1 MRLPSLDNRIA
12 KTASISDCVYGLY
25 FFTYRILVG
34 DTIFTGKS
42 SASSSW
48 FWEVCRVRRTQP
60 NLLGK
65 TRLGRALG
73 LTGVAAML
81 ATGIGIAPGNAVSAK
96 PKPPASAVSNARVM
110 PLPAG
115 SWAWSA
121 GFGVSGP
128 LWASGRHTGQDLSAT
143 FGTPIVAAAAGIVIS
158 TGDGGPYGNLTQIQH
173 PGDVQTWYAH
183 QSVIST
189 EVGVQVKAGQVIGA
203 VGSTGNSTGPHLHF
217 EVRLGGAQVDPKPW
231 LEGAPAVAV
240 AGGVTFDPAVA
251 DQLRGELA
259 EAEAAGG
266 RAEQK
271 VAEMNKRLVG
281 VSTTSDAA
289 SAGAERARAILL
301 SHVREVYKA
310 GLDPQWLLQTEALES
325 GDLKAFADRSIM
337 LEYTNDARNQQVQAA
352 IAALATAQE
361 LREEVASLKAEARQT
376 LDDARVKMLDL
387 QTRLD
392 ATQGVSLVGTQFD
405 GVIPQ
410 GGSRAASEAVA
421 LALKQVGKKFTD
433 KAKNGTG
440 PRYSASGLTWR
451 VWREAGSKWPKQK
464 PNTQALNRRWIA
476 PIEPGQEQPGDL
488 IYFRMD
494 NGTDLE
500 GRIDHV
506 GIIVNPLKG
515 VFVHASSPKTGVE
528 LNNYRTSSYYEMPAM
543 FGRVLGVPDAAAAN
557 KAKKAANNKKKQKIA
572 AVTSE

>member
-1 MRLPSLDNRIA
+1 MRH
-12 KTASISDCVYGLY
+12 
-25 FFTYRILVG
+25 
-34 DTIFTGKS
+34 
-42 SASSSW
+42 
-48 FWEVCRVRRTQP
+48 TQP
-60 NLLGK
+60 SFLGK
-65 TRLGRALG
+65 TRLGTVLG
-73 LTGVAAML
+73 LTSVAAIL
-81 ATGIGIAPGNAVSAK
+81 ASGIGLAPGNAVSAK
-96 PKPPASAVSNARVM
+96 PKPAASAVSNARVI

-128 LWASGRHTGQDLSAT
+128 LWASGQHTGQDFSAIS
-143 FGTPIVAAAAGIVIS
+143 GTPILAAAAGIVIS
-158 TGDGGPYGNLTQIQH
+158 TGVGGPYGNLTQIQH

-183 QSVIST
+183 QSIISA

-217 EVRLGGAQVDPKPW
+217 EVRLGGAQVDPKLW
-231 LEGAPAVAV
+231 LSGAAAVAV

-266 RAEQK
+266 QAEQK
-271 VAEMNKRLVG
+271 IAEINKRLAG
-281 VSTTSDAA
+281 VSDKSQVANA
-289 SAGAERARAILL
+289 EAERAKAVLL
-301 SHVREVYKA
+301 SYVREVYKV

-337 LEYTNDARNQQVQAA
+337 LDYTNDARNQQVLAA
-352 IAALATAQE
+352 IAALATARE
-361 LREEVASLKAEARQT
+361 LRDEVASLKEEARQT
-376 LDDARVKMLDL
+376 LDAARVNMLDL

-421 LALKQVGKKFTD
+421 FALKQVGKKFTD
-433 KAKNGTG
+433 EAKKGTG

-451 VWREAGSKWPKQK
+451 AWRDAGSKWPKQK

-543 FGRVLGVPDAAAAN
+543 FGRVLGVPDAAAAKN
-557 KAKKAANNKKKQKIA
+557 AKKAANKKK
-572 AVTSE
+572 